1 MNNSVYDD
9 FFSGALSERERAD
22 VRSSVYAE
30 NSALISK
37 RCLEKRRVTY
47 NVIARDNTCVE
58 HLLPKYQVSLASKY
72 SALLESADLTLGN
85 YKKAQELLYH
95 WEGNHHGK
103 MASVYAVFFIERNY
117 ASMNLE
123 AINDLL
129 LTASV
134 KRLTEWSMVAMLR
147 ASFSAKQSLPAWYIF
162 YDQVKFQLRDN
173 PRVSRLLAGLDD

>member
-9 FFSGALSERERAD
+9 FLSGACLEREDSDRGL
-22 VRSSVYAE
+22 SGYAE
-30 NSALISK
+30 YRSLVPVYYRGSS
-37 RCLEKRRVTY
+37 RVTS
-47 NVIARDNTCVE
+47 NVTVRDDMCVE
-58 HLLPKYQVSLASKY
+58 HTLSRYQALPALRC
-72 SALLESADLTLGN
+72 SALLESVDLTLGN
-85 YKKAQELLYH
+85 HKKAQELLYH
-95 WEGNHHGK
+95 WESKHHGK

-147 ASFSAKQSLPAWYIF
+147 ASFSAKHSLPAWDVF
-162 YDQVKFQLRDN
+162 YDQVKYQLRDD